1 VPTVTSGVTCRQSG
15 LIQQLLDQRSDGQDA
30 FATRRDPVPLP
41 EPGSSGIPTGYTR
54 VSVERVLLQ
63 YTNRVP
69 PAETDNNVI
78 FESLVVANFLELD
91 PVISMLCEWIA
102 RSLNG
107 CADTGALQE
116 KFQLVW
122 LPTPPDSPQDGWM
135 EDNPVEGSQEEDN
148 QATYPPGL
156 FSQLETSFWMTHL
169 FPKLS
174 TTMQDMMCAT
184 CPEFSP
190 VRQRGTVSRLTAF
203 RSRVLEQQRLPQ
215 IKNALKYMGAVKNR
229 ADAIAVQ
236 WVEARGSTSEETAG
250 WPLPVIIGK
259 ELDVQEYFE
268 VCWANQDADAN
279 RVFVLSE
286 ILEWDMA
293 CSQKIS
299 ECLDKEIPMTV
310 EAHQIAISKI
320 LCANTGVN
328 KLIRYLIIQRKE
340 TKSLQASIQSVID
353 RIMLHP
359 ASKCSQDEIT
369 EILRPFLPEPIRT
382 RGIGGSKRRKT
393 RGRGGDASAGSH
405 EEMQTL
411 ARNIRNDLR
420 IFPVSLSQTHI
431 SFLSLSF
438 AVFPALSHSRI
449 RSFSTSTLS
458 QSTLPFQI
466 YPCISVLL
474 VASLLFSTMKFCLV
488 RLLNTSL
495 IPPFSLSHARTR
507 TWSLRVWVYQA
518 GCEWRLAI
526 SVTPGS
532 DDDDDDC
539 QR

>member
-1 VPTVTSGVTCRQSG
+1 MPTVTSSVTCRQSG

-30 FATRRDPVPLP
+30 FATRTDPVPLP

-78 FESLVVANFLELD
+78 FESLVVANFLELE

-122 LPTPPDSPQDGWM
+122 LPTPPDSPQEGWM
-135 EDNPVEGSQEEDN
+135 EDSQVEGSQEEDN
-148 QATYPPGL
+148 QATYPSGL

-169 FPKLS
+169 FPRLS

-190 VRQRGTVSRLTAF
+190 VRQHGTVSRLTAF
-203 RSRVLEQQRLPQ
+203 RSRVLEQKRLPQ
-215 IKNALKYMGAVKNR
+215 IKNALKHMGAVKKR
-229 ADAIAVQ
+229 ADAIAVK

-250 WPLPVIIGK
+250 WPLPEIIGK
-259 ELDVQEYFE
+259 ELDVQEYFD
-268 VCWANQDADAN
+268 VCWANQDVDAN

-286 ILEWDMA
+286 ILEWDTA

-299 ECLDKEIPMTV
+299 QCLDKENPMTV
-310 EAHQIAISKI
+310 EAHQIATSKI

-353 RIMLHP
+353 RILLHP
-359 ASKCSQDEIT
+359 ASKCSQDEIA
-369 EILRPFLPEPIRT
+369 EILRPFLPERIRT

-420 IFPVSLSQTHI
+420 IFPVSLSHTHFF
-431 SFLSLSF
+431 SRSLLRTLSRLF
-438 AVFPALSHSRI
+438 
-449 RSFSTSTLS
+449 SFSCSHLVYSNPFSSPTSVPN
-458 QSTLPFQI
+458 LPLYFCVI
-466 YPCISVLL
+466 SSKHPSCFSRCNSVL
-474 VASLLFSTMKFCLV
+474 
-488 RLLNTSL
+488 
-495 IPPFSLSHARTR
+495 
-507 TWSLRVWVYQA
+507 
-518 GCEWRLAI
+518 
-526 SVTPGS
+526 SVS
-532 DDDDDDC
+532 
-539 QR
+539 